1 VTPPSPPLLLLVD
14 LQRDY
19 LASPGLEPAPGAVV
33 NRARAL
39 LDGFRD
45 RGLPVIHAWTTVTR
59 EDDRRMRHW
68 KRDGLW
74 RCEAGTAGHRPPPG
88 LEPRPAE
95 AIVHKTGFDPFAS
108 GELDRL
114 LGDLGIERLV
124 IAGIHLHACVREAVL
139 GAHEREQIAEIWVA
153 DDAVTSDDPVHA
165 AITRRY
171 LERRAVRFLSVADV
185 LASLPAPAP
194 AGRRCA
200 REPDGA
206 YGPDDVYEPGDARGS
221 GDARGPGDAR
231 GRVRETVAGC
241 RGATAPWQSVCAA
254 DRARVLERAA
264 DLLEPQADSLAEA
277 MAVEIGKPVRYG
289 VGEVTRA
296 AQMLRTIARRC
307 VAMPEREPAAD
318 AELRR
323 RPLGVVAVI
332 TPWNN
337 PVYIPLGK
345 IAAALAYGNAVLW
358 KPAPAAQA
366 IAERLAALLL
376 SAGLPEGLLGLV
388 AGARREAQLVMSD
401 PDVDAVTVTGS
412 SLAGFA
418 AQEICARRR
427 IPLQAELG
435 GNNAALVWA
444 DADLEHAAREIAAGA
459 FALAGQ
465 RCTANRRVVVERTRH
480 DELLDLLVRETAA
493 LQWGDPRD
501 PATHVGPL
509 LGREQRDRLAELV
522 ARAERPSIVPHGR
535 TAVEGLEAPWYPPT
549 IVCCDE
555 PAHELVQRE
564 TFGPVLVVQR
574 AEDWVDAVALV
585 NGVDQGLV
593 AALFS
598 RSPARA
604 TRFLE
609 EADAGILKLNRSTA
623 DAEVDVPF
631 GGWKASAVGPPEH
644 GDFDR
649 DFYTRPQTVYR

>member
-1 VTPPSPPLLLLVD
+1 MTPPAQLLLLVD

-19 LASPGLEPAPGAVV
+19 LASPGLEPAPGIVIA
-33 NRARAL
+33 RARAL
-39 LDGFRD
+39 LDGFRAHD
-45 RGLPVIHAWTTVTR
+45 LPVVHVWTTVTR
-59 EDDRRMRHW
+59 EDDHRMRHW

-74 RCEAGTAGHRPPPG
+74 RCEAGTAGHRPAPG

-95 AIVHKTGFDPFAS
+95 AIVHKSGFDPFAG
-108 GELDRL
+108 GELDL
-114 LGDLGIERLV
+114 LLRALGTERLV
-124 IAGIHLHACVREAVL
+124 IAGIHLHACVRQAAL
-139 GAHEREQIAEIWVA
+139 GAHERERIEEIWVA

-171 LERRAVRFLSVADV
+171 LERRAIRFLPAAEV
-185 LASLPAPAP
+185 LASLSPAAP
-194 AGRRCA
+194 AGRR
-200 REPDGA
+200 RGHEPDGA
-206 YGPDDVYEPGDARGS
+206 PE
-221 GDARGPGDAR
+221 
-231 GRVRETVAGC
+231 RVRKAAAGC
-241 RGATAPWQSVCAA
+241 RSAVVSWQSVCAGE
-254 DRARVLERAA
+254 RAQVLERAA
-264 DLLEPQADSLAEA
+264 DLLEPQADGLAEA
-277 MAVEIGKPVRYG
+277 MAIEIGKPLRYG
-289 VGEVTRA
+289 AMEVRRS

-307 VAMPEREPAAD
+307 VATPETEPGTG

-323 RPLGVVAVI
+323 CPLGVVAVI

-345 IAAALAYGNAVLW
+345 IAAALAHGNAVLW

-366 IAERLAALLL
+366 IAERLATTLLQ
-376 SAGLPEGLLGLV
+376 AGLPAGLLGLV

-480 DELLDLLVRETAA
+480 AELLDLLVRETAA

-509 LGREQRDRLAELV
+509 LGFEQRDRLAEIL
-522 ARAERPSIVPHGR
+522 ARAGRPSIVPHGR
-535 TAVEGLEAPWYPPT
+535 SAVEGMEAPWYPPT

-574 AEDWVDAVALV
+574 AADWADAIALL
-585 NGVDQGLV
+585 NGVEQGLA

-598 RSPARA
+598 RSPALA
-604 TRFLE
+604 ARFLE

-631 GGWKASAVGPPEH
+631 GGWKSSGIGPPEH